1 VRADSNPHSP
11 NPEQRKIFDTTVD
24 HYCQGLADLDP
35 CQLLLNVDGVAGSG
49 KTYTIMQISVMLQG
63 IAGQHDREAA
73 YAINGSTL
81 HSLLQLPVKIAFR
94 ELPPASN
101 VCAGQL
107 DIASSMRSLWSIWIL
122 SIGSGVSIR
131 DTMNETVK

>member
-1 VRADSNPHSP
+1 M
-11 NPEQRKIFDTTVD
+11 
-24 HYCQGLADLDP
+24 
-35 CQLLLNVDGVAGSG
+35 DGVAGSG

-94 ELPPASN
+94 ELPPASLT
-101 VCAGQL
+101 VFQRLCRATRYRIIDEKSMVDL
-107 DIASSMRSLWSIWIL
+107 DTLHWIWCKHK
-122 SIGSGVSIR
+122 GHY
-131 DTMNETVK
+131 E